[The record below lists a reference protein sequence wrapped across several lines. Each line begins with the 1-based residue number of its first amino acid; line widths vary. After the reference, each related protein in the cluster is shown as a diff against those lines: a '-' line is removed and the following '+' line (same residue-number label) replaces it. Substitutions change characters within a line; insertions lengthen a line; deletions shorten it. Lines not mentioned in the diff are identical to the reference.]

1 MEEFNLDRVE
11 KLFKSNGLKAKEN
24 CYFVALK
31 DSRKNQGLI
40 GGANYPYSGL
50 LLDVTEKGIGMF
62 YLKTNKMAFKLDTSK
77 VSIEEDKYFFIDI
90 NEIKNITVKKFAIL
104 NKKVKTV
111 IIKTNNKSHYLLVD
125 TTDIFIPYQ
134 QENFTKFIEKYQ

>member
-1 MEEFNLDRVE
+1 MEFELKNVE
-11 KLFKSNGLKAKEN
+11 QLFKDAGLKAKEH

-50 LLDVTEKGIGMF
+50 LLDVTDRGIGMF
-62 YLKTNKMAFKLDTSK
+62 YLKPTKIAFKLDTSK
-77 VSIEEDKYFFIDI
+77 VTIEKDKYFFIDI
-90 NEIKNITVKKFAIL
+90 NNIKSIVVKKFAIL

-111 IIKTNNKSHYLLVD
+111 IIKTNNKTHYLLVD
-125 TTDIFIPYQ
+125 TTDNYIPYQ
-134 QENFTKFIEKYQ
+134 IENFTKFMEKYQ

>member
-1 MEEFNLDRVE
+1 MEEFSLDRVE

-50 LLDVTEKGIGMF
+50 LLDVTEMGIGMF
-62 YLKTNKMAFKLDTSK
+62 YLKPNKIAFKLDTSK
-77 VSIEEDKYFFIDI
+77 LEIEEDKYFFIDI
-90 NEIKNITVKKFAIL
+90 NDIKNITVKKYAIL
-104 NKKVKTV
+104 NKKLKTI
-111 IIKTNNKSHYLLVD
+111 IIKTNNKTHYLFVD
-125 TTDIFIPYQ
+125 TSDNNIPYNV
-134 QENFTKFIEKYQ
+134 ENFTKFMEKYQ

>member
-50 LLDVTEKGIGMF
+50 LLEVTEKGIGMF
-62 YLKTNKMAFKLDTSK
+62 YLKAGAFAVGVGRAFYENSTPDEITKK
-77 VSIEEDKYFFIDI
+77 ANDI
-90 NEIKNITVKKFAIL
+90 VKK
-104 NKKVKTV
+104 
-111 IIKTNNKSHYLLVD
+111 
-125 TTDIFIPYQ
+125 
-134 QENFTKFIEKYQ
+134 

>member
-62 YLKTNKMAFKLDTSK
+62 YLKTNKMAFRLDTSK
-77 VSIEEDKYFFIDI
+77 VSIEEDKLSYLYSS
-90 NEIKNITVKKFAIL
+90 VRS
-104 NKKVKTV
+104 V
-111 IIKTNNKSHYLLVD
+111 II
-125 TTDIFIPYQ
+125 IFNTGP
-134 QENFTKFIEKYQ
+134 FLCFISRRFWC